1 MIYRSGATPL
11 LTDNDVARIKA
22 LGLKNIVD
30 LRSKEKRALAPT
42 RPAGIRYAAID
53 YSMTTMIGDR
63 RAMTNDIDLYR
74 NFPTSLA
81 PQIRIVFA
89 DLIHR
94 TGPLVYYCSARQDR
108 TGFTTAMVLSA
119 LGLSRETITS
129 DHRLSTTYR
138 QP

>member
-1 MIYRSGATPL
+1 M

-94 TGPLVYYCSARQDR
+94 TGPAGLLLLGQTGPYRIHDCHGAERARR
-108 TGFTTAMVLSA
+108 VARNNHV
-119 LGLSRETITS
+119 
-129 DHRLSTTYR
+129 
-138 QP
+138 